1 MNILFTFVPPETV
14 QEGIRQEYS
23 DFAIHFS
30 RIGSAADF
38 LPEAEIIVT
47 YGEDLNEDYIEK
59 ARKLK
64 WIMIMSAGMEKMPFE
79 ACARRGIL
87 VTNARGIHKIPM
99 AEFTIGTM
107 LQHVKQFPAIRR
119 NEEREEWDRKVKV
132 GELAGKHLL
141 VLGIGAIGGETA
153 RLAKAF
159 RMKVTGINR
168 SGREHKDADQ
178 TDTFQNIEAYLPDAD
193 FIVSV
198 LPSTDE
204 TYHLLNEE
212 HFRLMKETAVFI
224 NIGRGNLVEE
234 EILLKVMKER
244 IIAHAYL
251 DVFQT
256 EPLPKGHP
264 FWKMDNVTVTP
275 HISSIT
281 ENYLPRSLE
290 IFRHNFEAYRNNHGS
305 YINVIDLSRGY

>member
-1 MNILFTFVPPETV
+1 MNILFTFVPLESV
-14 QEGIRQEYS
+14 QEGIRQEYP
-23 DFAIHFS
+23 DFTIHFS
-30 RIGSAADF
+30 RIGSAADY

-47 YGEDLNEDYIEK
+47 YGEDLNDDYIQK
-59 ARKLK
+59 AEKLK

-79 ACARRGIL
+79 ACAKREIL

-119 NEEREEWDRKVKV
+119 NEELEEWDRKVKV
-132 GELAGKHLL
+132 GELAGKHIL

-168 SGREHKDADQ
+168 SGKPHQDADQ
-178 TDTFQNIEAYLPDAD
+178 TDTFENIEAYLPDAD

-204 TYHLLNEE
+204 TKHLLKEE
-212 HFRLMKETAVFI
+212 HFRMMKDTAVFI
-224 NIGRGNLVEE
+224 NIGRGDLVQE
-234 EILLKVMKER
+234 EILLKVMQEQV
-244 IIAHAYL
+244 IAHAYL

-264 FWKMDNVTVTP
+264 FWKMENVTVTP

-281 ENYLPRSLE
+281 ENYMPRSLE
-290 IFRHNFEAYRNNHGS
+290 IFRHNLQVYRTNEGS
-305 YINVIDLSRGY
+305 YINVIDLARGY